1 MRKYFFDLLSKNLDL
16 VNFNLY
22 NTLLR
27 LMFLNET
34 ISSKIFSNPQFI
46 LISNSS
52 QLCQIN
58 RKKFNSSSCQI
69 RIITHKI
76 HLLFNLSLN
85 LKFKILDVSCS
96 QTLDKGHVDD
106 YF

>member
-46 LISNSS
+46 LIFNSS

-69 RIITHKI
+69 RIITHEI
-76 HLLFNLSLN
+76 RLS
-85 LKFKILDVSCS
+85 FKIQNRGRILFPNFG
-96 QTLDKGHVDD
+96 QGPRG
-106 YF
+106 